1 MFREVENR
9 RANCEIH
16 LEIVC
21 RLSEYDGVGPRPPA
35 YEMNF
40 MPTYPLREAASTWLS
55 NPTSPS
61 VDSVI
66 DDNGATQVGSVYEM
80 S

>member
-16 LEIVC
+16 LKIAC
-21 RLSEYDGVGPRPPA
+21 RLSENDEAGPRPPE

-40 MPTYPLREAASTWLS
+40 MPTNPLREAASTWLS
-55 NPTSPS
+55 TPTSPS

-66 DDNGATQVGSVYEM
+66 DDNDATQVGSVYEM